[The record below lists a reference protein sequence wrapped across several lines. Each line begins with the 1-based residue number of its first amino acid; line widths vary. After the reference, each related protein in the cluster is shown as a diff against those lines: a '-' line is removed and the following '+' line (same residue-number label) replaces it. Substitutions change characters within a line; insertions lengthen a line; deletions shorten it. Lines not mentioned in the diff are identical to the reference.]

1 MKNIVIKDK
10 TAYVDSFAMEVYL
23 PADYSDK
30 AYRGLNYYEV
40 AGTEVRYFGV
50 GNMRFFDS
58 EKEMT
63 NPESKTTYTLGLPVI
78 ITSIPTEID
87 VRDVVFVKGG
97 RSRKCIVLTFY
108 KDDIFIKNLDVIQSN
123 NNVMIMLSR
132 IEGGKL
138 DHVLPDEAAQILQ
151 DCQVMNKLKLNIPSE
166 EEEMMIA
173 ERYRMAGSMK
183 RASMG
188 NPETIDDVV
197 SLNMRQ
203 EGMEASTYQAFSNED
218 INTSLISSVNRKN
231 SGIVDEPTAIE
242 RIVRGMDITPLVEE
256 RDKRK
261 YNTPLKDPSTEK

>member
-1 MKNIVIKDK
+1 MKNIIFKDK
-10 TAYVDSFAMEVYL
+10 SAYCGCFAMEVYL
-23 PADYSDK
+23 PADYGDK

-40 AGTEVRYFGV
+40 AGTRVRYFGV

-63 NPESKTTYTLGLPVI
+63 NPTSKKVYTLGLPVI

-87 VRDVVFVKGG
+87 VRDVVFIKGG

-108 KDDIFIKNLDVIQSN
+108 QDDVFIENTQVIQSN

-138 DHVLPDEAAQILQ
+138 DHVMPDEAALMLQ
-151 DCQVMNKLKLNIPSE
+151 DCQRMNKLKLKIPSE

-173 ERYRMAGSMK
+173 ERYRMSGSMK
-183 RASMG
+183 RARMG
-188 NPETIDDVV
+188 NPENMDDVT

-203 EGMEASTYQAFSNED
+203 EGMAGSTYQAFSNED
-218 INTSLISSVNRKN
+218 INTSLISSINRKN
-231 SGIVDEPTAIE
+231 DGIIDDPTIME
-242 RIVRGMDITPLVEE
+242 RIVRGLDVTDLVKE
-256 RDKRK
+256 RDTR
-261 YNTPLKDPSTEK
+261 LEKE